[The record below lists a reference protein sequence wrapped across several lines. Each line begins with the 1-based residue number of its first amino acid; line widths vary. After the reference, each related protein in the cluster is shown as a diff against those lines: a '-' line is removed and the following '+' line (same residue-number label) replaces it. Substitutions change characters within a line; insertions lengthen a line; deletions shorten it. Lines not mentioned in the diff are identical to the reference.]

1 MRPPTG
7 AEVTEIEEIKAEIQ
21 PMFSA
26 DAIRY
31 GDLLFVSGCVPMD
44 GEGALVGEGDLE
56 RQTRQVMEN
65 LDKVLRAAGT
75 DFSNILK
82 TTVFMTDIRRREVPD
97 AIRGEYFSDRRP
109 ASTIVEVT
117 ALTAAGIEIEI
128 EAIATVPSA

>member
-1 MRPPTG
+1 VP
-7 AEVTEIEEIKAEIQ
+7 EIEEIKAEIQ

-44 GEGALVGEGDLE
+44 GEGGLVGEGDLE

-82 TTVFMTDIRRREVPD
+82 TTVFMTDIGRREVPD
-97 AIRGEYFSDRRP
+97 AIRREYFSDRRP